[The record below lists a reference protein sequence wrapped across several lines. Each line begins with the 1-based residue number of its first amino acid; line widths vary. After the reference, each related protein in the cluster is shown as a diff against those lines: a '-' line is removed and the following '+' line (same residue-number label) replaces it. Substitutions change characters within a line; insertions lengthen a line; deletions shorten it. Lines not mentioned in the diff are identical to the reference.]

1 MQQHYL
7 LRVQPDLR
15 KCNFRYTTWIY
26 SWSRLPF
33 GIPWQFKGTSK
44 QYRFN
49 CRVNLMYTRRN
60 TVSTNASD
68 IWLSPF
74 FMGQDLHRQMVTL
87 ILSKT
92 WKGSNVKKVV
102 LIFFLKNDTTA
113 KCPPLVTPGP
123 GALLNSLA
131 IMPTA
136 PLALE
141 YYRGNTLEGRASFTE
156 IAKIKAKTRNF
167 QVKYWPTPARLYLTF
182 EKITAKAVAIIR

>member
-1 MQQHYL
+1 M
-7 LRVQPDLR
+7 QPDLR

-26 SWSRLPF
+26 SWSQLPF
-33 GIPWQFKGTSK
+33 GIPWQFKSTSE

-49 CRVNLMYTRRN
+49 CRVNLMHTRRN

-74 FMGQDLHRQMVTL
+74 FMVQDLHRQKVIL

-92 WKGSNVKKVV
+92 RKGSNVKKIV
-102 LIFFLKNDTTA
+102 LIFFLQNETTA
-113 KCPPLVTPGP
+113 QCPPLVTPGP

-131 IMPTA
+131 IVPTA
-136 PLALE
+136 QLALE
-141 YYRGNTLEGRASFTE
+141 YYRRNTLEGRASFTE

-167 QVKYWPTPARLYLTF
+167 QVKILTRPSRALPDF
-182 EKITAKAVAIIR
+182 WKDHSQSCGHN